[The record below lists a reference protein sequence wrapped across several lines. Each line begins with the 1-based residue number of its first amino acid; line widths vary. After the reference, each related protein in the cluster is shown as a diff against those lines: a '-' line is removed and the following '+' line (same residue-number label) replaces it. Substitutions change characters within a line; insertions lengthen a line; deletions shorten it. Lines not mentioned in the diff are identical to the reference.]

1 MMQTYSCSPSS
12 SLLVEENEASAHFLS
27 FFSRLPSEAQ
37 KKSALLQCTIL
48 IAPSYFFAVFFDGV
62 AEPKLSSSHTI
73 CKLPKMSH
81 FLF

>member
-48 IAPSYFFAVFFDGV
+48 IPPSYFLLFSSMGSCS
-62 AEPKLSSSHTI
+62 EPNLSSLHTV
-73 CKLPKMSH
+73 
-81 FLF
+81 